1 MAHPRRQ
8 AGAGLRGHVED
19 ETGQSMILI
28 IGYVVIALLAISAM
42 LAATSVN
49 LEARRLQSVA
59 DGVADAAANGAALGG
74 GAVRLS
80 DSSVRARSET
90 HLGRTNASARF
101 QALNLAGARASAD
114 GGTAYVV
121 LEAQVDPPIV
131 GWFVPSGIPIRVEAD
146 ARSAMNQ

>member
-1 MAHPRRQ
+1 
-8 AGAGLRGHVED
+8 
-19 ETGQSMILI
+19 MILI

-74 GAVRLS
+74 GGASRLS

-90 HLGRTNASARF
+90 HLSRTDAFARF
-101 QALNLAGARASAD
+101 DALSLAAARASHD
-114 GGTAYVV
+114 GGTAYVA
-121 LEAQVDPPIV
+121 LEARVDPPII
-131 GWFVPSGIPIRVEAD
+131 GWFVPSGVPIRVEAD
-146 ARSAMNQ
+146 ARPAMNQ